1 MPRSDKVRFIGCEV
15 AAASSRADGVVMS
28 RPARAAGD
36 AKASRLLEGE
46 AASRVLDM
54 ADRLLVWLKL
64 LVMAMPPVA
73 GLFAEACCDCAVVE
87 EEAFAAVEGTLRG
100 VWVWAGLLVALPS
113 AAFLDIE
120 VGDSV
125 RLKIPLKAM
134 WPLAA
139 VVLQCDS
146 KCI

>member
-1 MPRSDKVRFIGCEV
+1 
-15 AAASSRADGVVMS
+15 MS

-64 LVMAMPPVA
+64 LVMAMPPIA

-100 VWVWAGLLVALPS
+100 VWVWAGLLVVFELVSGVWACFGCELAFVVFGVVMALWFWL
-113 AAFLDIE
+113 AD
-120 VGDSV
+120 GRCDCKGV
-125 RLKIPLKAM
+125 RRP
-134 WPLAA
+134 
-139 VVLQCDS
+139 
-146 KCI
+146 